1 MKKYITFYNRT
12 MAELKV
18 VYAKLKTRYKIVK
31 FPILHTWQILIS
43 GAFEVVPFSK
53 GYKRTTC

>member
-1 MKKYITFYNRT
+1 

-31 FPILHTWQILIS
+31 FPILNTWQVLIS